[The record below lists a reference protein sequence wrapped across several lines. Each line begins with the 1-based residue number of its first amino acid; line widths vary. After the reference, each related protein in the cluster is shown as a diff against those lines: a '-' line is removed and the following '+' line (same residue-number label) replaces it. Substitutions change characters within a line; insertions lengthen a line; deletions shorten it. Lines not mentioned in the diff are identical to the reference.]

1 MKKVIAAA
9 AAFAMVAGI
18 ASVASAAVDL
28 SGSARARFVYTDDG
42 TTDETHWDSR
52 VRVVFSA
59 KSKGGAFAKARLRM
73 IDTGWDGQD
82 NYSSAN
88 GGANNVWVDY
98 AYLGAPLGNGWSMQ
112 AGNMPTNFSRWF
124 TFDGRADRFA
134 LINKKK
140 GQVFAFT
147 YDKHEEV
154 ADTVSTAD
162 DDDVNKIGIKY
173 LKDLTESTKLGLR
186 AVYVQDQTTNDLSG
200 MVGSAY
206 LTGKAGEGNYHVELA
221 YKDADTS
228 ASATDNMIGG
238 YASWQGPLGSMNP
251 EFRLGFTKDGYKAD
265 NDFGWVMIGFA
276 EPITAIDQVGDVQ
289 ADDGDSGTKVAASD
303 TVFVS
308 ASNTFQLS
316 EKTSLTGNLVYM
328 DIDETT
334 TVTKTGALEISAV
347 LAYQVSEGAVLSLSA
362 GMLNDYSRADEI
374 IGAYGKLEISY

>member
-28 SGSARARFVYTDDG
+28 SGSARARFIYKDNYALDNF
-42 TTDETHWDSR
+42 DETKWDSR

-124 TFDGRADRFA
+124 TFDERADRFA
-134 LINKKK
+134 LIHKSK

-147 YDKHEEV
+147 YDKAHEFRDVDGDEV
-154 ADTVSTAD
+154 VAND
-162 DDDVNKIGIKY
+162 DEDKNKIGIKY
-173 LKDLTESTKLGLR
+173 IKTLDNGMKAALR
-186 AVYVQDQTTNDLSG
+186 AVYVQDERPADMSG

-206 LTGKAGEGNYHVELA
+206 ITGKAGEGNYHAELA
-221 YKDADTS
+221 WKDADTS
-228 ASATDNMIGG
+228 ALFTDDAMGG
-238 YASWQGPLGSMNP
+238 YVSWQGPMGSMNP
-251 EFRLGFTKDGYKAD
+251 EFRLGFTKDGYAAD
-265 NDFGWVMIGFA
+265 TDFGYLMMGYEEPIQVAGIGFA
-276 EPITAIDQVGDVQ
+276 
-289 ADDGDSGTKVAASD
+289 GTD
-303 TVFVS
+303 WLFGS

-316 EKTSLTGNLVYM
+316 EKTSLTGNLAYF
-328 DIDETT
+328 DIEASEGAGD
-334 TVTKTGALEISAV
+334 GSALELSGVI
-347 LAYQVSEGAVLSLSA
+347 AYQVSDGAVLSFTA
-362 GMLNDYSRADEI
+362 GMVDFDATVGPVQFDDKI